1 MKNTKK
7 KLTGKIKT
15 VNHSFKGSKITRYAG
30 LNPVGK
36 FLNRQKIYQR
46 FNRVFPTR
54 FHNATK
60 FSNAQILMAIVLA
73 SLSGIN
79 RMKRIANFTYDP
91 LVQTLLSLSTAINEN
106 AISKALKQLGQT
118 GARKLQNFILSYNA
132 QQLKKSGLRSITL
145 DADSTVSIAYGHQE
159 GAEKGYNPIKKGA
172 NSYHPLLIFVSELKL
187 LFHTWFRT
195 GSAYTSNG
203 ITEFLKE
210 VHAHLPKTVKHVFF
224 RADSGFF
231 SGELF
236 DLLEDY
242 GWTYLVKVKLK
253 GLIPSLKNKPWKPVK
268 GKSNVWICEFSYTTK
283 SWNGKTRKLKAIRTI
298 EKYVEVYFFGRKHYL
313 PIYQYACYISN
324 DESKN
329 ALELHELYTRRSTSE
344 TWIEEVKTQLKAGK
358 TLTQDFWANDILW
371 QLNSFAYN
379 LSVLMRWRHSLFRRQ
394 EHKTFRDW
402 FILVP
407 GKMVRSGRKV
417 EIKMYKNY
425 YYKGNWLELASLLAT
440 A

>member
-7 KLTGKIKT
+7 KSTGKIKT
-15 VNHSFKGSKITRYAG
+15 VNHSFKGSKITKYAG
-30 LNPVGK
+30 LNPIGK

-46 FNRVFPTR
+46 FNKAFPTK
-54 FHNATK
+54 FYNATK

-91 LVQTLLSLSTAINEN
+91 LVQTLLSLSAAINEN

-118 GARKLQNFILSYNA
+118 GARKLQNFILLYNA
-132 QQLKKSGLRSITL
+132 RQLKKSGLRSITL

-187 LFHTWFRT
+187 LFHTWFRP
-195 GSAYTSNG
+195 GSTYTSNG

-283 SWNGKTRKLKAIRTI
+283 SWNGKIRKLKAIRT
-298 EKYVEVYFFGRKHYL
+298 
-313 PIYQYACYISN
+313 
-324 DESKN
+324 
-329 ALELHELYTRRSTSE
+329 
-344 TWIEEVKTQLKAGK
+344 GK
-358 TLTQDFWANDILW
+358 FN
-371 QLNSFAYN
+371 
-379 LSVLMRWRHSLFRRQ
+379 
-394 EHKTFRDW
+394 
-402 FILVP
+402 
-407 GKMVRSGRKV
+407 
-417 EIKMYKNY
+417 
-425 YYKGNWLELASLLAT
+425 
-440 A
+440 